1 MANAV
6 VNVVE
11 RRAIVNLVGP
21 GAALALD
28 AASEAKAAA
37 AQADAPRDSVLIS
50 AAATGAF
57 PDTATGIAG
66 TVSGDYFY
74 AASGVAPDKTVGL
87 YLNDA
92 GLAVKQSDLAT
103 SGDITSLDN
112 RVTTAE
118 TDITARPTS
127 AQLAA
132 PEGAAGKSEEHT
144 SQLQSLMRNSSAVLR
159 LKKKTKT

>member
-21 GAALALD
+21 GAALAMD

-37 AQADAPRDSVLIS
+37 AQADATRDSVLIS
-50 AAATGAF
+50 AAAKGAF

-92 GLAVKQSDLAT
+92 GLAVKQ
-103 SGDITSLDN
+103 
-112 RVTTAE
+112 R
-118 TDITARPTS
+118 
-127 AQLAA
+127 
-132 PEGAAGKSEEHT
+132 SEEHT
-144 SQLQSLMRNSSAVLR
+144 SELQSIMRISFAGFCLNNQ
-159 LKKKTKT
+159 KHKHT

>member
-21 GAALALD
+21 GAALAMD

-37 AQADAPRDSVLIS
+37 AQADATRDSVLIS
-50 AAATGAF
+50 AAAKGAF

-103 SGDITSLDN
+103 SGDIT
-112 RVTTAE
+112 R
-118 TDITARPTS
+118 
-127 AQLAA
+127 
-132 PEGAAGKSEEHT
+132 SEEHT
-144 SQLQSLMRNSSAVLR
+144 SELQSLMSISYAVFCLQ
-159 LKKKTKT
+159 KKNTT

>member
-1 MANAV
+1 MKHLILCH
-6 VNVVE
+6 
-11 RRAIVNLVGP
+11 IVSVTILCESKYFRVLFFCKQKT
-21 GAALALD
+21 AYEMRISD
-28 AASEAKAAA
+28 WSSDVCASDLAKAAA
-37 AQADAPRDSVLIS
+37 AQADATRDSVLIS
-50 AAATGAF
+50 AAAKGAF

-103 SGDITSLDN
+103 SGDITSLDT

-118 TDITARPTS
+118 TDR
-127 AQLAA
+127 
-132 PEGAAGKSEEHT
+132 KST
-144 SQLQSLMRNSSAVLR
+144 RLNSSH
-159 LKKKTKT
+159 

>member
-1 MANAV
+1 MRISDWSSDV
-6 VNVVE
+6 CSSD
-11 RRAIVNLVGP
+11 
-21 GAALALD
+21 LAT
-28 AASEAKAAA
+28 
-37 AQADAPRDSVLIS
+37 RDSVLIS

-103 SGDITSLDN
+103 SGDITSLDT

-132 PEGAAGKSEEHT
+132 PEGAAGRSEEHT
-144 SQLQSLMRNSSAVLR
+144 YEPQSLMRNSSAVLR

>member
-11 RRAIVNLVGP
+11 RRAIVILVGP
-21 GAALALD
+21 GTSLSMD

-37 AQADAPRDSVLIS
+37 AQADATRDSVLIS
-50 AAATGAF
+50 AAAKVAF

-92 GLAVKQSDLAT
+92 SLAVKQSDLAT
-103 SGDITSLDN
+103 SGDITSLDT

-118 TDITARPTS
+118 SQITPRPTS

-132 PEGAAGKSEEHT
+132 PVEAERSGFAHRDFQHNNDRKTIDQGKWG
-144 SQLQSLMRNSSAVLR
+144 
-159 LKKKTKT
+159 

>member
-1 MANAV
+1 MFV
-6 VNVVE
+6 YIVWYVFCFSS
-11 RRAIVNLVGP
+11 RRRHTRCALVTGVQTC
-21 GAALALD
+21 ALPI
-28 AASEAKAAA
+28 S
-37 AQADAPRDSVLIS
+37 QADATRDSVLIS
-50 AAATGAF
+50 AAAKGAF

-103 SGDITSLDN
+103 SGDITSLDT

-118 TDITARPTS
+118 TDR
-127 AQLAA
+127 
-132 PEGAAGKSEEHT
+132 KST
-144 SQLQSLMRNSSAVLR
+144 RLNSSH
-159 LKKKTKT
+159 